1 MEKICTH
8 LAVMHEGRLRFSGR
22 WDPAEANR
30 RIVVKVDR
38 QAEANAGL
46 AAAGLLAWSEE
57 GLSARLQ
64 PGATISS
71 VANWLVQRGFAVE
84 RIAAEPMSLEDFYL
98 ETILPGAPASTR

>member
-1 MEKICTH
+1 
-8 LAVMHEGRLRFSGR
+8 
-22 WDPAEANR
+22 
-30 RIVVKVDR
+30 VDR

-98 ETILPGAPASTR
+98 ETIHPSAPASTR